1 MVGMEID
8 AAGATQTKHDWL
20 IDQLRKLI
28 RQLPPGSAFPPE
40 RSLATEFDVARMTI
54 RQALSVL
61 ERNGEIERRQGAGTF
76 TSLRKLDHKLRITS
90 FTEDIKQLGMS
101 PSTINLGGGK
111 RVSGE
116 DLAGKLGISPDQEVW
131 NLGRL
136 RLADNLPIA
145 IEWVSIP
152 VDMVPGAK
160 LQDLQRE
167 SLYDTLRTHFGLS
180 LTGGRQRI
188 ETRLTDSDESAL
200 LRVPVGTPSLFVDR
214 VIWGPDHK
222 AVEHT
227 SAIYRGDR
235 YAFTASL
242 QVEK

>member
-1 MVGMEID
+1 MEID
-8 AAGATQTKHDWL
+8 PAEATQTKHEWL
-20 IDQLRKLI
+20 VHQLRKLI

-40 RSLATEFDVARMTI
+40 RSLASEFDVARMTI

-61 ERNGEIERRQGAGTF
+61 ERNGEIERRQGSGTF
-76 TSLRKLDHKLRITS
+76 TSLRKLDHKLKITS
-90 FTEDIKQLGMS
+90 FTEDIKQLGMR
-101 PSTINLGGGK
+101 PTTINLGGGK
-111 RVSGE
+111 RIAGE
-116 DLAGKLGISPDQEVW
+116 GLAEKLGIPADQEVW

-136 RLADNLPIA
+136 RLADDLPIA

-152 VDMVPGAK
+152 VHVVPGAT

-167 SLYDTLRTHFGLS
+167 SLYDTLRAHFGLS

-188 ETRLTDSDESAL
+188 ETRLTDPDESAL
-200 LRVPVGTPSLFVDR
+200 LRVPAGSPALIVDR
-214 VIWGPDHK
+214 VIWGADHT

-227 SAIYRGDR
+227 SAVYRGDR

-242 QVEK
+242 QVEE

>member
-1 MVGMEID
+1 MVGAEND
-8 AAGATQTKHDWL
+8 PAGTTQTKHDWL
-20 IDQLRKLI
+20 VDQLRKLI
-28 RQLPPGSAFPPE
+28 RQLPPGSALPPE
-40 RSLATEFDVARMTI
+40 RSLAAEFAMARMTI

-61 ERNGEIERRQGAGTF
+61 ERNGEVERRQGAGTF
-76 TSLRKLDHKLRITS
+76 ASVRKLDHKLRITS

-111 RVSGE
+111 RVAGE
-116 DLAGKLGISPDQEVW
+116 DLAAKLGIPPELEVW

-136 RLADNLPIA
+136 RLADDLPIA

-152 VDMVPGAK
+152 VDVVPGAE

-167 SLYDTLRTHFGLS
+167 SLYDALRSHFGLS
-180 LTGGRQRI
+180 LAGGRQRI
-188 ETRLTDSDESAL
+188 ETRLTDADESAL
-200 LRVPVGTPSLFVDR
+200 LRVPTGSPALIVDR
-214 VIWGPDHK
+214 VVWGADHK